1 MGKKKLDPAA
11 LAEAFRN
18 FQNTPECK
26 IFIASKSN
34 TYFRRFME

>member
-26 IFIASKSN
+26 IFKASKSN
-34 TYFRRFME
+34 IYLRRFME